1 MKCKEFS
8 SKAILLCLAL
18 IGWAGAAQAE
28 TVNVSN
34 QEGFASAYT
43 TAANATEGTE
53 TTIVMA
59 AGNYDGTSIRQNQL
73 EIPMVRKVT
82 LQAADGA
89 AVSLK
94 IKVRS
99 YEAARS
105 GSLIFDGIKIIP
117 TDTYFMD
124 LGGNTS
130 NIGDLIFRN
139 CEITSDGSFN
149 RCLIV
154 GGNAANTINNIV
166 IENCR
171 IHDCGNSYNFIW
183 SQHLVKS
190 VSVTNSTLYN
200 YGGESLFYARVKNQ
214 EFAFNFTFCNN
225 TVYQWSNTSSSRR
238 AFAAVGDN
246 FSSSSTYTFKDNIIC
261 GYQGYTEG
269 STVTNDNFVLVQTSN
284 GGVINILNNILLGFK
299 NDDATPNKDKT
310 IWGTGT
316 ITKTITNAWPYD
328 GDLNTTFGF
337 TNIPFAD
344 AANGDFTLDITNYPK
359 LATCSTVGSMIGA
372 PQHGKYTLTVGAAK
386 AATLTLPFETT
397 IPGGVKAYTLSY
409 TSGDNATATP
419 VETTLPAHTPVLVN
433 AEAGSYAFSAT
444 GTVESVAGTP
454 QHGAMT
460 GAYILTD
467 VPTGSYVLQNQGGN
481 VGFYKVASGTPQKIK
496 PFRAYLTAGS
506 LAHMLNIDFGSETTV
521 INKVRSSVPMV
532 SGEYYTL
539 HGQRVVHPT
548 KGLYIVNGKKV
559 LVK

>member
-261 GYQGYTEG
+261 SLITFCLA
-269 STVTNDNFVLVQTSN
+269 S
-284 GGVINILNNILLGFK
+284 
-299 NDDATPNKDKT
+299 KT
-310 IWGTGT
+310 TMRPQ
-316 ITKTITNAWPYD
+316 TKTR
-328 GDLNTTFGF
+328 LFGEQE
-337 TNIPFAD
+337 
-344 AANGDFTLDITNYPK
+344 L
-359 LATCSTVGSMIGA
+359 
-372 PQHGKYTLTVGAAK
+372 
-386 AATLTLPFETT
+386 
-397 IPGGVKAYTLSY
+397 
-409 TSGDNATATP
+409 
-419 VETTLPAHTPVLVN
+419 
-433 AEAGSYAFSAT
+433 
-444 GTVESVAGTP
+444 
-454 QHGAMT
+454 
-460 GAYILTD
+460 
-467 VPTGSYVLQNQGGN
+467 
-481 VGFYKVASGTPQKIK
+481 
-496 PFRAYLTAGS
+496 
-506 LAHMLNIDFGSETTV
+506 
-521 INKVRSSVPMV
+521 
-532 SGEYYTL
+532 
-539 HGQRVVHPT
+539 
-548 KGLYIVNGKKV
+548 
-559 LVK
+559 

>member
-1 MKCKEFS
+1 MKYKEFS
-8 SKAILLCLAL
+8 SKAVLLCLAL

-34 QEGFASAYT
+34 QEEFKMAYT
-43 TAANATEGTE
+43 AAANATEGTE

-59 AGNYDGTSIRQNQL
+59 AGDYIETDFDGKKLKFPEKHI
-73 EIPMVRKVT
+73 VT
-82 LQAADGA
+82 LRAKDGA

-94 IKVRS
+94 IKVRNTV
-99 YEAARS
+99 ATAC
-105 GSLIFDGIKIIP
+105 GSLIFDGVKIVP
-117 TDTYFMD
+117 SDGNFMD
-124 LGGNTS
+124 LSGNTS

-139 CEITSDGSFN
+139 CEITSDGSFT
-149 RCLIV
+149 LSLMI
-154 GGNAANTINNIV
+154 GGNSANTINSIV

-171 IHDCGNSYNFIW
+171 IHDCGTGWDFINP
-183 SQHLVKS
+183 QHLVKS

-200 YGGESLFYARVKNQ
+200 YGGGSLFNEGVDHQ

-225 TVYQWSNTSSSRR
+225 TVYQWANTSSRH
-238 AFAAVGDN
+238 AFAAVDDN

-269 STVTNDNFVLVQTSN
+269 STVTNDKFVLVQTKN
-284 GGVINILNNILLGFK
+284 GGIINVLNNILLGFE
-299 NDDATPNKDKT
+299 TDKT
-310 IWGTGT
+310 KDNIIWGTGSP
-316 ITKTITNAWPYD
+316 TKTITNAWPYD

-337 TNIPFAD
+337 TNIPFAN
-344 AANGDFTLDITNYPK
+344 ASEGDFTLDITNYPM
-359 LATCSTVGSMIGA
+359 LATCSSTGSLIGA
-372 PQHGKYTLTVGAAK
+372 PQHGKYTLTVSTAK

-397 IPGGVKAYTLSY
+397 IPDGVKAYTLTY

-419 VETTLPAHTPVLVN
+419 VETTLRAHTPVLVN

-444 GTVESVAGTP
+444 GTVESVVAGTP
-454 QHGAMT
+454 QSGALT

-467 VPTGSYVLQNQGGN
+467 VPTDSYVLQNQGGN
-481 VGFYKVASGTPQKIK
+481 VGFYKVAIETPQQIN

-506 LAHMLNIDFGSETTV
+506 SAHMLNIDFGSETTG
-521 INKVRSSVPMV
+521 INKVKSSVPMV